1 MAIISKTYGKLL
13 AILLS
18 WLGFSAV
25 LSSCTDYGCVSNE
38 IRPKVAGSA
47 VSGENEAPIQGI
59 RAVLKDDYQGYDTAY
74 TAKNGGF
81 FLQYPYP
88 VCKGETLDLQLEL
101 HDVDGEENG
110 SFENKEISVSSKSG
124 QNLGTI
130 KMTPKE

>member
-18 WLGFSAV
+18 WLGFSAT

-38 IRPKVAGSA
+38 IRPKVTGSVA
-47 VSGENEAPIQGI
+47 SENTGTPIQNI
-59 RAVLKDDYQGYDTAY
+59 RAVLKDDYRGYDTAY

-81 FLQYPYP
+81 FLQYPY
-88 VCKGETLDLQLEL
+88 KGCEEDEWGLSVELQ
-101 HDVDGEENG
+101 DIDGDANG
-110 SFENKEISVSSKSG
+110 SFENTEIPVKPKSS
-124 QNLGTI
+124 QNIGTI